1 VKYTAK
7 WNPQLVKTYQEV
19 AQLSGSKSA
28 QIADARP
35 TAKFAAGHIPGA
47 FNVPSSAF
55 VDPETKLFLSKEKLA
70 ELFTSKG
77 VDLAKPVVTSCN
89 SGVTAAV
96 LYFGLELIGAGNI
109 AMYDGSWTEYSTM
122 PGAAISKI

>member
-1 VKYTAK
+1 MRYAAK
-7 WNPQLVKTYQEV
+7 WNPHLVKTFQEV
-19 AQLSGSKSA
+19 LQVSSSKSA
-28 QIADARP
+28 QITDARP
-35 TAKFAAGHIPGA
+35 PAKFAAGHIPGA

-55 VDPETKLFLSKEKLA
+55 VDPETKLFLAKEKLM

-77 VDLAKPVVTSCN
+77 VDLSKAVVTSCN

-109 AMYDGSWTEYSTM
+109 AMYDGSWTEYSAM
-122 PGAAISKI
+122 PGVTISKI